1 MSSNDVSSL
10 LADAEFRNDIL
21 ALKQMPDSIR
31 FCCDVIKEDL
41 DQASQP
47 SNVEFVGPLVEA
59 TDDRLLT

>member
-1 MSSNDVSSL
+1 MSSDDVSSL

-21 ALKQMPDSIR
+21 PLKQVPDSTR

-47 SNVEFVGPLVEA
+47 SNVEFVERPVEA
-59 TDDRLLT
+59 TDHRL